1 MSQMAAERAPA
12 KKENVFTRKI
22 GPLSMWVWLVIIGG
36 AILAYSLYKSKT
48 AGSTAPAS
56 ATGTSAADIPQFVNQ
71 VYTNPGAPV
80 AGPPGAIGPSGLTGP
95 GGPPGPPGP
104 PGTTPV
110 VPGPVPIIRTPGPP
124 PVEIS
129 GGRPAGLKFTGGGA
143 PQFRSERLRNRGNLE
158 QIARRNGVD
167 LEDLLEANPELQ
179 KYKGTGR
186 QLPVGTV
193 VRIPSNKA
201 A

>member
-12 KKENVFTRKI
+12 KKDNVFTRKI

-36 AILAYSLYKSKT
+36 GILAYSLWKSKT
-48 AGSTAPAS
+48 AGSTASAS

-80 AGPPGAIGPSGLTGP
+80 AGPPGATGPSGLTGP

-110 VPGPVPIIRTPGPP
+110 MPGPVPIIRTPGPP

-129 GGRPAGLKFTGGGA
+129 GGRPAGLKFTT
-143 PQFRSERLRNRGNLE
+143 PQFRSERLRNKGNLE
-158 QIARRNGVD
+158 QIAKRNGIDV
-167 LEDLLEANPELQ
+167 EDLLEANPELK
-179 KYKGTGR
+179 KYQGTGR
-186 QLPVGTV
+186 QLPVGTII
-193 VRIPSNKA
+193 RIPSNKA